1 MVDIA
6 DGGVPDLTGRLRADL
21 NLASGGWLLVR
32 PDGYVA
38 ARGKR
43 WDAAAFRAAVDAVV
57 PRPAALERV

>member
-1 MVDIA
+1 MA
-6 DGGVPDLTGRLRADL
+6 QFEANRLRAFSTEVD
-21 NLASGGWLLVR
+21 GPDPLLVR